1 MEKLLSAAL
10 DDVKHA
16 VENLETVIKSGTT
29 KPKEI
34 TLEQVRAVLAEK
46 SKAGFSEKIRG
57 LIKERGADKLTDIDP
72 KHFESLILAAEAM

>member
-16 VENLETVIKSGTT
+16 VENLEVVIKSGAIKT
-29 KPKEI
+29 KEI

-46 SKAGFSEKIRG
+46 SKAGFSEEIRA

-72 KHFESLILAAEAM
+72 KYYESLISAAEAM